1 MRLSLLEMPRLICR
15 ALMVAGLPRGCADA
29 AARLIGWAEIEQGG
43 ALAWLEG
50 QLPTLAGQSFAGF
63 SAEPLATGAIRLGGK
78 GCSFLVTGP
87 LALDAA
93 TAAARRHGIGVT
105 LVVDSVGHPPLLALA
120 DLAARRELIGVAAF
134 AGPGGR
140 RAAVTV
146 PAGSQPWRFEWADG
160 EASTLLTTLAAV
172 ATAGLPHQGSLDDLL
187 ALLRPPPRATGA
199 APCAYAV
206 LAADPARFE
215 GAGRIMAALA
225 VEIGQAKIDAGESH
239 SPSDQALRHAL
250 ALTEGIEIDEALWL
264 RLRSYGDRV
273 LIPNS
278 ERSRQAAG

>member
-1 MRLSLLEMPRLICR
+1 MRLSLLELPTLIRR

-43 ALAWLEG
+43 ALAWLER
-50 QLPTLAGQSFAGF
+50 QLPTLAGRPFAGR
-63 SAEPLATGAIRLGGK
+63 AVENLATGAIRLDGNGR
-78 GCSFLVTGP
+78 SFLLTGP

-93 TAAARRHGIGVT
+93 TAAARRHGIGAT
-105 LVVDSVGHPPLLALA
+105 LVVDSVGYLPLLALA

-134 AGPGGR
+134 AGPDGR

-146 PAGSQPWRFEWADG
+146 PAGSQPWRFEWADD
-160 EASTLLTTLAAV
+160 EASTLLATLAAA
-172 ATAGLPHQGSLDDLL
+172 ATGGLPRDGSLDDLL
-187 ALLRPPPRATGA
+187 ALLRPPPLATDTTT
-199 APCAYAV
+199 CSYAV

-215 GAGRIMAALA
+215 SAGRIMAALA
-225 VEIGQAKIDAGESH
+225 VEIDQAKIDAGESH
-239 SPSDQALRHAL
+239 SPSDQAVRSAL

-264 RLRSYGDRV
+264 RLRAYGDRV

-278 ERSRQAAG
+278 ERSRQGAG